1 MPLDDITNSKGNS
14 HQNATSQC
22 DPRLRGGTTPVGKVD
37 STELR
42 SSSSEHHSGVIFNNT
57 RRNSSD
63 LHSFRESLNSR
74 NRFEIPSCNERTGKN
89 VQSYSQ
95 NNRDIT
101 LNNVTH
107 VTTSENEVRN
117 HNQIES
123 LSIYVYVLN
132 RLKKEVTALL
142 QEMFSQGKDCP
153 LNPFRMLQRRF
164 GYVKVGELTYV
175 QVFVTTMYIIVN
187 VSTRL
192 YCWSYIY
199 IYMDFLYVTFF

>member
-14 HQNATSQC
+14 HQNVTSQC
-22 DPRLRGGTTPVGKVD
+22 DPRLRGGTTPVSKVD
-37 STELR
+37 PTDLR

-57 RRNSSD
+57 GRNSSD

-123 LSIYVYVLN
+123 LCIKQTEERGHSFTARDVQSGKRLSSESIQDASKKI
-132 RLKKEVTALL
+132 RLCE
-142 QEMFSQGKDCP
+142 G
-153 LNPFRMLQRRF
+153 R
-164 GYVKVGELTYV
+164 
-175 QVFVTTMYIIVN
+175 
-187 VSTRL
+187 
-192 YCWSYIY
+192 
-199 IYMDFLYVTFF
+199 

>member
-14 HQNATSQC
+14 HQNVTSQC
-22 DPRLRGGTTPVGKVD
+22 DPRLRGGTTPVSKVD
-37 STELR
+37 LTDLR

-57 RRNSSD
+57 GRNSSD

-123 LSIYVYVLN
+123 LCIKQTEERGHSFTARDVQSGKRLSSESIQDASKKI
-132 RLKKEVTALL
+132 RLCE
-142 QEMFSQGKDCP
+142 G
-153 LNPFRMLQRRF
+153 R
-164 GYVKVGELTYV
+164 
-175 QVFVTTMYIIVN
+175 
-187 VSTRL
+187 
-192 YCWSYIY
+192 
-199 IYMDFLYVTFF
+199 

>member
-22 DPRLRGGTTPVGKVD
+22 DPRLRGGTTPVSKVD

-57 RRNSSD
+57 GRNLSD

-74 NRFEIPSCNERTGKN
+74 NRFEIPSCNEGTGKN

-123 LSIYVYVLN
+123 LCIKQTEERGHSFTARDVQSGKRLSSESIQDASKKI
-132 RLKKEVTALL
+132 RLCE
-142 QEMFSQGKDCP
+142 G
-153 LNPFRMLQRRF
+153 R
-164 GYVKVGELTYV
+164 
-175 QVFVTTMYIIVN
+175 
-187 VSTRL
+187 
-192 YCWSYIY
+192 
-199 IYMDFLYVTFF
+199 

>member
-42 SSSSEHHSGVIFNNT
+42 SSSSEHHSGVIFNHT

-107 VTTSENEVRN
+107 VTPSENEVRN

-123 LSIYVYVLN
+123 LCIKQTEERGHSFTARDVQSGKRLSSESIQDASKKI
-132 RLKKEVTALL
+132 RLCE
-142 QEMFSQGKDCP
+142 G
-153 LNPFRMLQRRF
+153 R
-164 GYVKVGELTYV
+164 
-175 QVFVTTMYIIVN
+175 
-187 VSTRL
+187 
-192 YCWSYIY
+192 
-199 IYMDFLYVTFF
+199 